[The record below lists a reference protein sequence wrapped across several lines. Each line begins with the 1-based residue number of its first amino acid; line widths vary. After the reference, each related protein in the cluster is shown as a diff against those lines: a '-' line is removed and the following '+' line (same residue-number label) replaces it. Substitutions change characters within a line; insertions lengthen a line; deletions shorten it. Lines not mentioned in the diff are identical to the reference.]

1 MQRSRVLFSEAEMS
15 RRSEAE
21 DRDAKRVEARLLSRL
36 HRLDGVRLYHVNTM
50 AREQRRIQRDLSGM
64 RQGSSCRS
72 SGAICSD
79 YERAH
84 RPPGAPKRAFLPT
97 IPSGATSKPD
107 GLGSQKLMPLRGG
120 GQAIPAGLSHTL
132 QARINKFIG
141 VGGGKGGSEP
151 VSVAMAGEGWWSEDS
166 DGGVK
171 CSPDPRRSVSLP
183 PVSPLLDP
191 SRLNL
196 DALAPDGSLRTLY
209 TLPSFSEA
217 LAEAG
222 KARYIRHRGIP
233 DSERELSIQDIFSR
247 APEETAHQPERS

>member
-1 MQRSRVLFSEAEMS
+1 MQRSRVLFSEAEML

-84 RPPGAPKRAFLPT
+84 HPPGAPKRAFLPT
-97 IPSGATSKPD
+97 IPGGATSKPD
-107 GLGSQKLMPLRGG
+107 GLRSQKLTPLQGG

-132 QARINKFIG
+132 QARINEFNG
-141 VGGGKGGSEP
+141 VGRGKGGPEL
-151 VSVAMAGEGWWSEDS
+151 VSVVTAGEGWLSEDS
-166 DGGVK
+166 GGGVK
-171 CSPDPRRSVSLP
+171 RSPAPQRSVSLP

-191 SRLNL
+191 SRLDL